1 MFARKLA
8 NQYDLLLIARRKDR
22 LATLA
27 AELRAQYGSVVDTLC
42 ADLSDETELALV
54 AARISSEANLSL
66 LVNNAGFGA
75 KGLFWEAGVEVQDQM
90 HRLHVRAT
98 LRLCHAAL
106 SNMVGR
112 NVGGII
118 NVASIAAFVRRPGSA
133 SYSSTKAWLMAFT
146 ESIYLDL
153 KSIQSEVKVQALC
166 PGFTKT
172 EFHNTIG
179 TDRHRLAPFS
189 LFLRTEYVVEES
201 LRGLARGKLLVV
213 PGWRYKLLVSLIS
226 KLPTF
231 LRLAVET
238 AGSSNLTSI

>member
-1 MFARKLA
+1 
-8 NQYDLLLIARRKDR
+8 
-22 LATLA
+22 
-27 AELRAQYGSVVDTLC
+27 
-42 ADLSDETELALV
+42 
-54 AARISSEANLSL
+54 
-66 LVNNAGFGA
+66 
-75 KGLFWEAGVEVQDQM
+75 
-90 HRLHVRAT
+90 
-98 LRLCHAAL
+98 
-106 SNMVGR
+106 MVGR

-153 KSIQSEVKVQALC
+153 KSIQSEVKMQALC